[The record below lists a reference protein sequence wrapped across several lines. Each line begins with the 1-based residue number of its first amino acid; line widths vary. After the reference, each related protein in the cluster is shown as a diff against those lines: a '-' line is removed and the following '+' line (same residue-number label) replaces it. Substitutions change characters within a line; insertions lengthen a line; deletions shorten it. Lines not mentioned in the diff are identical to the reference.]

1 MSLSVEDLRLA
12 HGSLSRVIIGA
23 FYDVYNEIGYGFP
36 EGMYAEAM
44 ALALRDR
51 GLTFDRERQLV
62 VRYRNRV
69 VGHFRAD
76 FVIDGQII
84 VELKAADAIV
94 AAHESQV
101 LNYLRASALSVGL
114 ILNFSAKAG
123 IRRVIWTGRDLVR
136 SSS

>member
-36 EGMYAEAM
+36 EGMYGEAM
-44 ALALRDR
+44 AFALRDR
-51 GLTFDRERQLV
+51 GLTFERERQLV

-69 VGHFRAD
+69 
-76 FVIDGQII
+76 
-84 VELKAADAIV
+84 
-94 AAHESQV
+94 S
-101 LNYLRASALSVGL
+101 GL
-114 ILNFSAKAG
+114 IVNIGAKAG